1 MKDGFDTPA
10 SSKVAKFLRSELLPH
25 LTGLIRAFP
34 GLRPLLPQ
42 ILQLRVVI
50 DANVVQ
56 GELRWR
62 LNRRQNPSAL
72 TALHEV
78 LVSGVLIA
86 YAPHFLEKEIREHAP
101 RLATETKTT
110 LATVYREWG
119 EFREL
124 LCFYTAR
131 APSTTDLSR
140 LDPDDTAY
148 VDTMDEIAACA
159 IYTRD
164 RDFLQVSTPIILVS
178 IETTLQRYARAST
191 IQVGVAIGS
200 FASIAFGFEALLALG
215 RLLNR
220 LLKAARRL
228 PPAAQ
233 FLILATIAAAI
244 AHPKSRAKLV
254 ALWKSLNE
262 YLTPPMFES
271 FVECMYEFA
280 EATSTAEEAHRA
292 VERLLPR
299 NRRRPLISHA
309 RSVCLAAKRPLSL
322 DALVQ
327 RIIAGGYVPRPRRP
341 HSYLVRK
348 LRSDS
353 DFVESDTGSWMIRPR
368 VPAV

>member
-1 MKDGFDTPA
+1 MEDGFDTPTT
-10 SSKVAKFLRSELLPH
+10 SKLAKFLRSELLPH
-25 LTGLIRAFP
+25 LTGLIHAYPALKQLF
-34 GLRPLLPQ
+34 PQ

-50 DANVVQ
+50 DANIVQ
-56 GELRWR
+56 SELRWR
-62 LNRRQNPSAL
+62 LKRRQNPSGK
-72 TALHEV
+72 TALHEA

-101 RLATETKTT
+101 RLAAETKTT

-119 EFREL
+119 EFRKL

-131 APSTTDLSR
+131 APSTKDLSR

-148 VDTMDEIAACA
+148 VNTMDEIAARA

-164 RDFLQVSTPIILVS
+164 RDFLQVSTPIVLVS
-178 IETTLQRYARAST
+178 IDTTLQRYARSST
-191 IQVGVAIGS
+191 IRIGVAIGS
-200 FASIAFGFEALLALG
+200 FASIAFGFEALVALG

-233 FLILATIAAAI
+233 LLILATIAAVI

-254 ALWKSLNE
+254 ALWRSLNE
-262 YLTPPMFES
+262 QLTPPMFES

-280 EATSTAEEAHRA
+280 EATSTAEEARRA
-292 VERLLPR
+292 VESLLPQ

-309 RSVCLAAKRPLSL
+309 RSVCLAAKRPLPL
-322 DALVQ
+322 DVLVQ
-327 RIIAGGYVPRPRRP
+327 RIIAGGYVPRSRRP

-348 LRSDS
+348 LRSDG
-353 DFVESDTGSWMIRPR
+353 DFFETDTGCWMIRPR